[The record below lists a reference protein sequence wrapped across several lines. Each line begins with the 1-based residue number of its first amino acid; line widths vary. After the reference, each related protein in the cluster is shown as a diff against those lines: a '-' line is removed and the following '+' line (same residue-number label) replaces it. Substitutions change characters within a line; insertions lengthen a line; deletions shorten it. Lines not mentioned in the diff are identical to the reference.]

1 MRHKINFLVKP
12 NIIKYII
19 FLLSF
24 FFLTNSISNVL
35 VNTYLNSNLL
45 SSDIHLVKS
54 KHENFHSMYR
64 NVTAYQFYQDANE
77 YDCKIINN
85 NLDERH
91 HLRWVFKYISQKVYD
106 FTVGFFGQTKF
117 VIDLYKLLIA
127 TLLFSSYL
135 CIISLFDQKK
145 YFKKITLPIT
155 SFFLII
161 LLLSSSSNVSEI
173 NFTVLEFFFIS
184 LSFFLVLKKKFIPLF
199 FLCAV
204 APLNRETGF
213 ILPIIYLII
222 YPTEFKKFLFLVTIS
237 VAIYFLANANTI
249 QCIFTPGFLFTT
261 KPAYETFSDF
271 SFISKLKILFQDY
284 FLYIIILIL
293 FWNKNMLQNK
303 LLIIFAIYFFIF
315 LVGAPFQHS
324 ILRILF
330 IPTLMLYICRG
341 IDHVLKVGNYE
352 K

>member
-1 MRHKINFLVKP
+1 MEG
-12 NIIKYII
+12 
-19 FLLSF
+19 
-24 FFLTNSISNVL
+24 SIR
-35 VNTYLNSNLL
+35 
-45 SSDIHLVKS
+45 IVKS
-54 KHENFHSMYR
+54 KHENFHDIYR
-64 NVTAYQFYQDANE
+64 NVAASQFYQEANE
-77 YDCKIINN
+77 YDCKINN
-85 NLDERH
+85 NLGERH
-91 HLRWVFKYISQKVYD
+91 HLRWVSKYIWQKAYD

-117 VIDLYKLLIA
+117 VFDLYKLLIA
-127 TLLFSSYL
+127 TLIFSSYL
-135 CIISLFDQKK
+135 CIIFLFDQKK

-161 LLLSSSSNVSEI
+161 LFLSSSSNVSEI
-173 NFTVLEFFFIS
+173 NFSVLEFFFIS
-184 LSFFLVLKKKFIPLF
+184 LSFFLVFKKKFTPFF
-199 FLCAV
+199 FLCAL

-222 YPTEFKKFLFLVTIS
+222 YPTEFKKFLFLVTIT

-261 KPAYETFSDF
+261 KPAYGTFFDL
-271 SFISKLKILFQDY
+271 SFVSKLKILFQDY

-293 FWNKNMLQNK
+293 FWNKNILQNK

-315 LVGAPFQHS
+315 LVSTPFQHS

-330 IPTLMLYICRG
+330 VPTLMLYICLG